1 MTTILCSVKKNMV
14 HIYIIHRSMD
24 DHFITKFI
32 ISMKRIVFKRIVFKI
47 LLLSHKS
54 LLELAPTYQQ
64 DIIKYSHHGHSLK
77 LIVSSCDLKFGERSF
92 SVVAPN
98 IYNRLPVT
106 ISSA

>member
-1 MTTILCSVKKNMV
+1 
-14 HIYIIHRSMD
+14 MD

-64 DIIKYSHHGHSLK
+64 DMFKYSHHGHSLK
-77 LIVSSCDLKFGERSF
+77 LIVPSCNYSKFGERSF
-92 SVVAPN
+92 SVVAPK
-98 IYNRLPVT
+98 IYNLLPVT
-106 ISSA
+106 FASLQLNPWNLLKLF